1 MRRIVSVL
9 GCSALLWGCQGSK
22 DGPRETADETGAVHY
37 TGWPSGEVR
46 QGEADVVLLGI
57 DDGDQTGQKVDP
69 AGDIDGDGLADLL
82 IAADIH
88 TAGTE
93 KSGAAFLVY
102 GADLRPEYSLSE
114 ASVTFFGEGELDHA
128 GHGLAGLGDLDADGR
143 GELVVAGYQN
153 SLSGLERGRLYVYRG
168 TDLLEDGER
177 SLSDAPII
185 LEGVDDLDRL
195 GHRVETAGDVDGD
208 GIPDLVTGA
217 YGARHQGDKVGAAYL
232 VKGTELLVEGVRS
245 IEEASH
251 AVLFGESNQ
260 DEAGFYVTGAGDL
273 DGDGR
278 DDLVVAAPRADAS
291 YSNNG
296 VVYVVL
302 AAEIQDGGEFELP
315 LSGGTIRGEG
325 ASDECCGLAEVG
337 DVDGDGR
344 SEVIFGAPLFDDT
357 EFWAGRSYLFSA
369 VTLTAGGSRSVSE
382 ADWVL
387 SNDQRGELVGS
398 SVAGVGDLNLDGL
411 SDFLVGVPGASQ
423 DHESGGAAG
432 LFFGWGASSVERATL
447 SDADVRF
454 YGEQAQGFWGRCVTA
469 VGDANGDGLED
480 LAFGAPVN
488 PQHALDGPGSVYL
501 FYTP

>member
-1 MRRIVSVL
+1 VVSL
-9 GCSALLWGCQGSK
+9 ACPGSK
-22 DGPRETADETGAVHY
+22 DGTQDTHETGVVQY
-37 TGWPSGEVR
+37 TGWPSGEAR
-46 QGEADVVLLGI
+46 GSDADVVLLGI

-69 AGDIDGDGLADLL
+69 AGDIDGDGLADIL

-88 TAGTE
+88 TETLDKAGV
-93 KSGAAFLVY
+93 AFLVL
-102 GADLRPEYSLSE
+102 GADLRAEYHLSE
-114 ASVTFFGEGELDHA
+114 ASMTFFGEGENDHA

-153 SLSGLERGRLYVYRG
+153 SLSGVERGRLYVYRG
-168 TDLLEDGER
+168 SDLLERGER
-177 SLSDAPII
+177 DLSDAPII

-208 GIPDLVTGA
+208 GIDDLVTGA
-217 YGARHQGDKVGAAYL
+217 YGARNGGDKVGAAYF
-232 VKGTELLVEGVRS
+232 VKGSELLVEGVRTVD
-245 IEEASH
+245 EAAH
-251 AVLFGESNQ
+251 TVLFGESNQ
-260 DEAGFYVTGAGDL
+260 DEAGFYVTGAGDI

-278 DDLVVAAPRADAS
+278 DDLVVAAPRADVG

-302 AAEIQDGGEFELP
+302 ADEIQAGGELELP
-315 LSGGTIRGEG
+315 LSGGSIHGEG

-344 SEVIFGAPLFDDT
+344 SEVLLGAPLFDGT
-357 EFWAGRSYLFSA
+357 AFWAGRSYLFSA
-369 VTLTAGGSRSVSE
+369 VTLTAGGSRLVSE
-382 ADWVL
+382 ADWML
-387 SNDQRGELVGS
+387 ANDLEGELVGS
-398 SVAGVGDLNLDGL
+398 SIAGVGDLNLDGL

-423 DHESGGAAG
+423 DYEAGGAAG
-432 LFFGWGASSVERATL
+432 LFFGWGSDSVESALL
-447 SDADVRF
+447 SDADVLF
-454 YGEQAQGFWGRCVTA
+454 SGEQEQGFWGRCVTA

-488 PQHALDGPGSVYL
+488 PEHALDGPGSVYL